1 MTLKLTIALLTVF
14 SLVGGIAY
22 IQHKAIVE
30 HEQSIIL
37 KQAKENKALQDKYD
51 SLSSKYESLKRTRTV
66 VAQKNKQQEERLID
80 EHKDYY
86 SVDVFDL
93 TSLQHIQSVQ
103 QGCGSNECRHSP

>member
-1 MTLKLTIALLTVF
+1 MTLKLTITLLALF
-14 SLVGGIAY
+14 SLIGGIAY
-22 IQHKAIVE
+22 IKHRAIVE

-37 KQAKENKALQDKYD
+37 KQAKENKALQEKYD
-51 SLSSKYESLKRTRTV
+51 SLSTQYETLKRTRAV

-93 TSLQHIQSVQ
+93 TSLHHIQSVQ
-103 QGCGSNECRHSP
+103 SGAITPPITP

>member
-1 MTLKLTIALLTVF
+1 MTLKLTITLLALF
-14 SLVGGIAY
+14 SLIGGIAY
-22 IQHKAIVE
+22 IQHRAIVE

-37 KQAKENKALQDKYD
+37 KQAKENKALQEKYD
-51 SLSSKYESLKRTRTV
+51 SLSTQYETLKRTRAV

-93 TSLQHIQSVQ
+93 TSLHHIQSVQ
-103 QGCGSNECRHSP
+103 SGTSTPPSTP